1 MMTADMAL
9 TLSGLTLELVLL
21 ALLIARGIQRT
32 LPTFV
37 GFIAIALCTDAL
49 ASLVPSLI
57 SRDLYLY
64 VWIVSLILEFACFLG
79 LTVELGRNL
88 FRLNRAASPNWFL
101 ALVFFVPAVWAL
113 TLLSP
118 WAIPAK
124 LPFIWQV
131 EMRVS
136 QATAVLSLGAFLALV
151 WWSAVQKLHW
161 PPREF
166 RIAVGIGI
174 EALAALAAVIVHSH
188 QPVGPAYHWVDVSAS
203 VVYVAMLIYWVQYF
217 AFEQPGTF
225 DSRTRATALASA
237 GRLGRPDGSSS
248 PMAGAGKVQDRS
260 PAEIRSP

>member
-1 MMTADMAL
+1 MTADMAL
-9 TLSGLTLELVLL
+9 TLSGLTLELILV
-21 ALLIARGIQRT
+21 ALLIARGVHRT

-49 ASLVPSLI
+49 ASLVPQFI
-57 SRDLYLY
+57 SRNLYLY
-64 VWIVSLILEFACFLG
+64 VWIASLLLEFGCFLG

-88 FRLNRAASPNWFL
+88 YRHHRAASPNWFL
-101 ALVFFVPAVWAL
+101 ALVFFVPAVWTL

-118 WAIPAK
+118 WTIPAN
-124 LPFIWQV
+124 LPFIWHI

-136 QATAVLSLGAFLALV
+136 QITAVLDLGAFLALV
-151 WWSAVQKLHW
+151 WWSAVQRLNW

-203 VVYVAMLIYWVQYF
+203 VVYLAMLIYWVQYF
-217 AFEQPGTF
+217 AFEQPADF
-225 DSRTRATALASA
+225 SSCTRATELVAA
-237 GRLGRPDGSSS
+237 GRSGGGDYSSS
-248 PMAGAGKVQDRS
+248 QMAAASTARDRS
-260 PAEIRSP
+260 PAQIRFP